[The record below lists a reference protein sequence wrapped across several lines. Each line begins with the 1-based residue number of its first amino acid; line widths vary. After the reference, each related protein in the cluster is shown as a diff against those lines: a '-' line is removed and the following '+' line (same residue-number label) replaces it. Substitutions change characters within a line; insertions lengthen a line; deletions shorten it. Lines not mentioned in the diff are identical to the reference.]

1 METLT
6 FNKEKMEKEIIKL
19 KVIGDAVCSMSD
31 EDIGYDE
38 AIRQGIKEILL
49 NTASDI
55 EKTDDPEDIIRQ
67 LNKAKVVAYL
77 LNVDCESEE
86 EGTNEMNVTRWGL
99 KNVVERTVSRI
110 EELII
115 EKQGWGV
122 GYG

>member
-6 FNKEKMEKEIIKL
+6 FNKEKMEKEIKKL
-19 KVIGDAVCSMSD
+19 KAIGDAVCSMSD
-31 EDIGYDE
+31 EDIGYNE

-55 EKTDDPEDIIRQ
+55 EKTDDPGEIIRQ

-99 KNVVERTVSRI
+99 CNVAERTILRI
-110 EELII
+110 EDLITGKS
-115 EKQGWGV
+115 EMGV
-122 GYG
+122 

>member
-6 FNKEKMEKEIIKL
+6 FNRAEMEKEIRKL
-19 KVIGDAVCSMSD
+19 KAIGDAVCSMSD
-31 EDIGYDE
+31 ADIGYDNS
-38 AIRQGIKEILL
+38 IRHGIKEILL

-86 EGTNEMNVTRWGL
+86 EGTNEMSVTRWGL

-110 EELII
+110 EELITGKS
-115 EKQGWGV
+115 EMGV
-122 GYG
+122 